1 MRLGQVLGDS
11 FSCDWSCSYY
21 CGKRIWLS
29 IAAQWIKL
37 SVRRFVRYIILLG
50 NTITTALYIFLQ
62 KKFIFDKEDSYWKT
76 KPVAVT
82 AWSYMFGA
90 MFFALASLC
99 SIKKPEK
106 FTHFPIEEVY
116 PTTYAI
122 FNTSGLCY
130 IFISWCNL
138 QISASLV
145 TATWPLQI
153 FFLFHF
159 FLLDVRWG
167 AESS

>member
-1 MRLGQVLGDS
+1 
-11 FSCDWSCSYY
+11 
-21 CGKRIWLS
+21 
-29 IAAQWIKL
+29 
-37 SVRRFVRYIILLG
+37 
-50 NTITTALYIFLQ
+50 
-62 KKFIFDKEDSYWKT
+62 
-76 KPVAVT
+76 
-82 AWSYMFGA
+82 MFGA

-130 IFISWCNL
+130 IFISRCNL

-145 TATWPLQI
+145 TAAWPLQI
-153 FFLFHF
+153 IFLFHF
-159 FLLDVRWG
+159 FELDVR
-167 AESS
+167 

>member
-1 MRLGQVLGDS
+1 M
-11 FSCDWSCSYY
+11 
-21 CGKRIWLS
+21 
-29 IAAQWIKL
+29 
-37 SVRRFVRYIILLG
+37 RYIILLG

-122 FNTSGLCY
+122 FNTFGLCY

-159 FLLDVRWG
+159 FVLDVR
-167 AESS
+167 

>member
-1 MRLGQVLGDS
+1 
-11 FSCDWSCSYY
+11 
-21 CGKRIWLS
+21 
-29 IAAQWIKL
+29 
-37 SVRRFVRYIILLG
+37 
-50 NTITTALYIFLQ
+50 
-62 KKFIFDKEDSYWKT
+62 
-76 KPVAVT
+76 
-82 AWSYMFGA
+82 MFGA
-90 MFFALASLC
+90 VFFALASLC

-106 FTHFPIEEVY
+106 FTHFPIEKVY

-159 FLLDVRWG
+159 FVLDVR
-167 AESS
+167 